1 MQMDARLSRML
12 HVLLHMGSSD
22 RPLTSQDAA
31 KMLRTNAVVV
41 RRTMAGLRDAGY
53 VTSVKGHG
61 GGWSLARPL
70 NEITI
75 LDVYTG
81 LGEPRLFLIG
91 PASEAPDC
99 LVEQEVNAS
108 LATTFEDAR
117 KLLLA
122 RLAAVTLA
130 DIADGVKARLEPP
143 GDRNQPGRKRRSATR
158 PVDLS
163 PEK

>member
-12 HVLLHMGSSD
+12 HVLIHMEGGEG
-22 RPLTSQDAA
+22 PLTSDDAA
-31 KMLRTNAVVV
+31 KMLGTNAVVV

-70 NEITI
+70 EEITI
-75 LDVYTG
+75 LDIYKG

-99 LVEQEVNAS
+99 LVEQEVNGS
-108 LATTFEDAR
+108 LASAFAESR
-117 KLLLA
+117 NLLLA
-122 RLAAVTLA
+122 RLGTVTLA
-130 DIADGVKARLEPP
+130 DIARGLETRMAAA
-143 GDRNQPGRKRRSATR
+143 GRHTGANRNLRDIRRDPS
-158 PVDLS
+158 S
-163 PEK
+163 

>member
-12 HVLLHMGSSD
+12 HVLVHMGAGD

-31 KMLRTNAVVV
+31 KMLGTNAVVV

-70 NEITI
+70 DEITI

-108 LATTFEDAR
+108 LEATFQDAR

-122 RLAAVTLA
+122 RLGAVTLA
-130 DIADGVKARLEPP
+130 DIAAGLEARLESQ
-143 GDRNQPGRKRRSATR
+143 GKRNQHEENGGQRRA
-158 PVDLS
+158 P
-163 PEK
+163 